1 MQTRVQIKENGSG
14 EKILVVQT
22 SFLGDVVLTTPLLS
36 AIRRRFPSAHLA
48 VLCTP
53 QAKPLLEVDPD
64 VHEILTDDKKGDGK
78 GWRGVWRKAKELR
91 AQGFTIAFSPHKSF
105 RSGLLLFLAGIPN
118 RVGFRRSAAWFL
130 YRHRVGRDSSRH
142 DAERML
148 SLLKP
153 FGSDPG
159 GDVGELR
166 VVADS
171 HAGGRVEELF
181 RSLGV
186 GRSGI
191 TFGINPGSVW
201 ATKRWTA
208 EGYAALMVRLKQK
221 YRCDILLFGGPQD
234 AAVVERIQRLSGNL
248 GVSLAG
254 RFDLRELVC
263 AIGRCDLFITNDSG
277 PMHIAVARGIPVVA
291 VFCATT
297 RSLGFYP
304 YTSRAIVVEKDLPC
318 RPCSSHGG
326 RRCPLGTEDCMR
338 LIGAE
343 DVLRA
348 VEKVLERHPE
358 RTPTQCDAKLPE
370 VMTL

>member
-1 MQTRVQIKENGSG
+1 MEPR

-36 AIRRRFPSAHLA
+36 AIRRRFPSAHLV

-53 QAKPLLEVDPD
+53 QAKVLLEGDPA
-64 VHEILTDDKKGDGK
+64 VHEILTDDKRGESK
-78 GWRGVWRKAKELR
+78 GWRGVWRTAAALR
-91 AQGFTIAFSPHKSF
+91 ARKFTIAFSPHKSF

-118 RVGFRRSAAWFL
+118 RVGFRRSAGWFF
-130 YRHRVGRDSSRH
+130 YHHRVDRDASRH

-153 FGSDPG
+153 FGAAPETDG
-159 GDVGELR
+159 GELR
-166 VVADS
+166 VVADPRAES
-171 HAGGRVEELF
+171 RVDELF

-186 GRSGI
+186 GRNGV

-234 AAVVERIQRLSGNL
+234 VAVVDRIQRLSGNL
-248 GVSLAG
+248 GVGLAG
-254 RFDLRELVC
+254 RINLGELVC

-297 RSLGFYP
+297 PSLGFYP
-304 YTSRAIVVEKDLPC
+304 YTSRAIVIEKNLPC

-326 RRCPLGTEDCMR
+326 RRCPLGTDDCMR

-343 DVLRA
+343 DVLRGI
-348 VEKVLERHPE
+348 EKVLERSPE
-358 RTPTQCDAKLPE
+358 RTPAARDAKLPE
-370 VMTL
+370 VITL